1 MNAITAN
8 FREFDY
14 RIGVS
19 AMANRTG
26 KPRLTPLSMLL
37 DLAGFGLAAAAS
49 IVFYAI
55 AAFSGLYISEETPKS
70 SEIRDRD
77 IEVRPVQPPVP
88 VKAELLG
95 LGAEAT
101 LSTPPRDTPAIL
113 DMRRREVSGAQ
124 PVSEPASLGANEAS
138 ATQEGLVS
146 GTASPRPREVSGAQP
161 VSEPASLGAS
171 KASATQ
177 EVKLDADNAAALSHE
192 KMPRQAIQ
200 QGHSHD
206 YYFRTNAA
214 SWSYRLIKE
223 CGPIKNRTLYT
234 DCVRSFR
241 AQYRGHYV
249 SATTTYSGRGF

>member
-124 PVSEPASLGANEAS
+124 PVSEPASLGA
-138 ATQEGLVS
+138 
-146 GTASPRPREVSGAQP
+146 
-161 VSEPASLGAS
+161 SE
-171 KASATQ
+171 ASATQ

>member
-101 LSTPPRDTPAIL
+101 LSTPPRDSPAIL

-124 PVSEPASLGANEAS
+124 PVSEPASLGA
-138 ATQEGLVS
+138 
-146 GTASPRPREVSGAQP
+146 
-161 VSEPASLGAS
+161 SE
-171 KASATQ
+171 ASATQ